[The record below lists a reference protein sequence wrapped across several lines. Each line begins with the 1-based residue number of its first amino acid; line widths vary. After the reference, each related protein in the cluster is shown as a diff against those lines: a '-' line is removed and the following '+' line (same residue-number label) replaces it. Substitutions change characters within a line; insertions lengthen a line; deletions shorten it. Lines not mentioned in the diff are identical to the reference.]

1 MQDANEDYISQ
12 IAQDSHMSM
21 IIKALQIIF
30 IFHFIWIF
38 ILKSSSYVNAYIDQ
52 IVKLYK
58 VLFQGDLLF
67 LQNVYIL
74 TTLIS
79 MKIKLPQ
86 FYEKENV
93 AEIQQP
99 MAYHSGGGG
108 ELVPKS
114 CLTLSIPWTIYSPP
128 DSSVHGIP
136 KQEYWVGSI
145 PISMTQALSPH
156 FLHFRWSPAL
166 QADSLSFSHE
176 ESPKA

>member
-1 MQDANEDYISQ
+1 MQDANKDYISQ
-12 IAQDSHMSM
+12 ITQDGHMSM

-52 IVKLYK
+52 TVKLYK

-79 MKIKLPQ
+79 IKIKLPQ
-86 FYEKENV
+86 FYERENV

-99 MAYHSGGGG
+99 MA
-108 ELVPKS
+108 
-114 CLTLSIPWTIYSPP
+114 
-128 DSSVHGIP
+128 
-136 KQEYWVGSI
+136 
-145 PISMTQALSPH
+145 
-156 FLHFRWSPAL
+156 
-166 QADSLSFSHE
+166 
-176 ESPKA
+176 